1 MTNVVIDLS
10 NMVFRSMFVVGG
22 FGAKS
27 FTFDTQYEVDQLMR
41 KISTDVSY
49 IIRQVNGSRVIFAL
63 DSKSW
68 RKSIAIDE
76 NDGYKANRDKN
87 GAVNWENVFN
97 ALNEFGSIMH
107 ENGFIVSK
115 IDNAEADDIISLW
128 RDELLVNQGQ
138 HVVIVSSD
146 EDVRQLVGSFPTED
160 KLSFC
165 VVFNPFAVG
174 KPATKKVFV
183 PAQFEEW
190 LNTNDEGDIFN
201 RSIDVDKED
210 FRRLRDSDKITV
222 ETIDGPSIALRKVFC
237 GDDGD
242 NIPSIYSWLGTNG
255 KVVRITESKFQKIVS
270 SINAK
275 SYMDIMP
282 NRDKVF
288 EHLTTIAGHTPSINI
303 KDRIERQLKLVVLDR
318 SMFPKDI
325 VEKFDA
331 HIIDELKRP
340 YIQAQKYNMNTML
353 SGTRYVRSKPG
364 TESSIFREFDTLN
377 SKLY

>member
-1 MTNVVIDLS
+1 
-10 NMVFRSMFVVGG
+10 MFVVGG

-87 GAVNWENVFN
+87 GAINWENVFN

-165 VVFNPFAVG
+165 VVFNPFAAG

-275 SYMDIMP
+275 SYTDIMP

-325 VEKFDA
+325 VEKFDV
-331 HIIDELKRP
+331 HIVDELKRP